1 MPKLPHKGHK
11 PNHGEP
17 YARQG
22 DKSSRDPS
30 SAERTPYT
38 PRPRPGQA
46 HEGQR
51 GPRVPPKQA
60 NKSENKPPKTQQLD
74 LSGQLLSQPPRLAD
88 YTALTKLNLS
98 NCGLTSIGFVKEAAR
113 SLTWLNVT
121 GNDLSGDGAWDGV
134 ETLSTLFV
142 LNASHCKLTETPRC
156 VASLKTLK
164 ALVLSHNSLTKLE
177 HVANLPDL
185 NTIVV
190 SNNALTALPRSLATL
205 PALKKISAAHNQLSP
220 PGLPDLSALSHLHEL
235 RLNDNRP
242 LSSLPSHFGSWG
254 KAPLPTPVA
263 DSGYQTNKPRKGG
276 LEILDLG
283 NCGFESWFGLRE
295 LAKQD
300 GIVNLGLK
308 GNKVA
313 QDAIEAN
320 GFDGFREKLTVLLPS
335 LRILDTHRF
344 DAKHAEL
351 KAARSS
357 RTAEQKILD
366 AGPMALAL
374 NAQSSAPVEV
384 DELLRARERERENRR
399 RRKKGIKEEVGEG
412 KKRRREEREESGAAE
427 SEDAVGGSTV
437 ADSVDKGKKRVREA
451 ADTGADEEATDTPVA
466 AAVASEADEQEQ
478 KPKKPKKRTKAE
490 RKALAKAR
498 SADEPSPPTDA
509 GPTSVR
515 SKGGALDALRGDDTP
530 ASTARAPAAPAP
542 APEEPRPEE
551 IKQKTSVAK
560 IIEVRKS
567 DAAGKKK
574 GKKSKAAAAAEAD
587 KVDVGTLLGIAP
599 STVGDGGAAPSGDVG
614 TEAGL
619 SAAATEGGSTT
630 EKASH
635 PFAALGAGA
644 GTGSGLF
651 GSGGWD

>member
-1 MPKLPHKGHK
+1 MPKLAHSAPRDA
-11 PNHGEP
+11 NHAKP
-17 YARQG
+17 YARQPDHAHRSTPSHAPDRG
-22 DKSSRDPS
+22 RDRGRATDRGRQVPKAK
-30 SAERTPYT
+30 AE
-38 PRPRPGQA
+38 
-46 HEGQR
+46 
-51 GPRVPPKQA
+51 
-60 NKSENKPPKTQQLD
+60 SKPAKPQPQHLD
-74 LSGQLLSQPPRLAD
+74 LSGQLLSEPPSLAD
-88 YTALTKLNLS
+88 YAALSKLNLT
-98 NCGLTSIGFVKEAAR
+98 NCGLDAVGFVKHAAH
-113 SLTWLNVT
+113 SLTWLNVS
-121 GNDLSGDGAWDGV
+121 GNDLGGPRAWDGV

-142 LNASHCKLTETPRC
+142 LNASHCKLEETPRC
-156 VASLKTLK
+156 VGALKSLK

-177 HVANLPDL
+177 HVAHLPDL

-242 LSSLPSHFGSWG
+242 LSSLPAHFGSWG
-254 KAPLPTPVA
+254 RAPPPPSSTPVHDA
-263 DSGYQTNKPRKGG
+263 GYQTKPRRAAG

-313 QDAIEAN
+313 EQAIEAN
-320 GFDGFREKLTVLLPS
+320 GFDSFREKLTILLPS

-374 NAQSSAPVEV
+374 NEQSAAPVQV
-384 DELLRARERERENRR
+384 DALLKERERERENKR
-399 RRKKGIKEEVGEG
+399 RRKKGIQEQVGEG
-412 KKRRREEREESGAAE
+412 KSKRRRDEEPAQAQASDGRDDILSAA
-427 SEDAVGGSTV
+427 ATG
-437 ADSVDKGKKRVREA
+437 VDKGKKRAREA
-451 ADTGADEEATDTPVA
+451 GDRPTEAVA
-466 AAVASEADEQEQ
+466 AAGEEEEEN

-498 SADEPSPPTDA
+498 TGDDPQST
-509 GPTSVR
+509 TSVDAPTASSR
-515 SKGGALDALRGDDTP
+515 TGGALAALRGEAIP
-530 ASTARAPAAPAP
+530 ATATSKTVSTAPVAAGA
-542 APEEPRPEE
+542 AAAEEDDELRPDQV
-551 IKQKTSVAK
+551 KQKTSVAK
-560 IIEVRKS
+560 IIDVRK
-567 DAAGKKK
+567 AGGGKKK
-574 GKKSKAAAAAEAD
+574 KQGGGKKEAAASE
-587 KVDVGTLLGIAP
+587 VDVGALLGLAP
-599 STVGDGGAAPSGDVG
+599 PGGEDDGEPVGSEAVAASTPRPAAV
-614 TEAGL
+614 
-619 SAAATEGGSTT
+619 TT
-630 EKASH
+630 AD
-635 PFAALGAGA
+635 PLAALGGV
-644 GTGSGLF
+644 GTGSGSGLF